1 MVPQRRDGWNQ
12 APAQGAGQSLA
23 LLEEAVRLVRSEPA
37 LLHRAEQTLERWLQS
52 GNSRSGGLWK
62 EWQDILRQR
71 KWRKIL
77 GRTRRAQ
84 ELRQA
89 SPLITLLPEPVRR
102 NVMAQV
108 RRLEKGIVLG
118 GAAHRVAP

>member
-1 MVPQRRDGWNQ
+1 M
-12 APAQGAGQSLA
+12 
-23 LLEEAVRLVRSEPA
+23 
-37 LLHRAEQTLERWLQS
+37 HRAEQTLERWLQS